1 MALNRCKLG
10 ELIEVVE
17 EKNSDLVYC
26 VNDVRG
32 ISIQKKFIETKA
44 DMEGVSL
51 SPYLIIKPKCF
62 CYVPVTSRNGDKIS
76 LAYND
81 SDDTYIVSSS
91 YIAFKVKDEN
101 KLLPLYLFMYFN
113 RSDFDRY
120 SRFNSWGSARETFEY
135 KELCDIDFELPDIE
149 IQQKYVDIYKG
160 MIENQ
165 KAYERGLEDLKLV
178 CDVTIENLRKK
189 QNSVKIGQFLEY
201 TDEKNTDLSITLT
214 QGVNVDMQFMPAK
227 REAEDQESARIVRNN
242 WFAFNK
248 VMKSNGTK
256 LPIALR
262 EGEDCVVSGSY
273 QTFKVSSTDKLSP
286 KYLML
291 WLTRKETQR
300 YCGFNAWGSTRD
312 IFDFKQICELKF
324 PVPNIEIQQ
333 NIVNIYETLNKRK
346 KINENLKQSLKSICP
361 ILIKGSIEEALKEA

>member
-1 MALNRCKLG
+1 MALSKIRLGTIIKEINRKNVELKYG
-10 ELIEVVE
+10 SESVRGVNNKKELI
-17 EKNSDLVYC
+17 
-26 VNDVRG
+26 
-32 ISIQKKFIETKA
+32 QTKA
-44 DMEGVSL
+44 DIDGRDL
-51 SPYLIIKPKCF
+51 SKFSIVMPGEF
-62 CYVPVTSRNGDKIS
+62 FFNHRTSRNGSKFSIT
-76 LAYND
+76 YNYEKNPIIVTED
-81 SDDTYIVSSS
+81 YILFNV
-91 YIAFKVKDEN
+91 DEK
-101 KLLPLYLFMYFN
+101 KLLVEWLYMFLN
-113 RSDFDRY
+113 RSELDRY
-120 SRFNSWGSARETFEY
+120 VITNSWGSSTEFFNMEDVNNIV
-135 KELCDIDFELPDIE
+135 LELPPID

-160 MIENQ
+160 MVENQ

-178 CDVTIENLRKK
+178 CDATIENLRKK